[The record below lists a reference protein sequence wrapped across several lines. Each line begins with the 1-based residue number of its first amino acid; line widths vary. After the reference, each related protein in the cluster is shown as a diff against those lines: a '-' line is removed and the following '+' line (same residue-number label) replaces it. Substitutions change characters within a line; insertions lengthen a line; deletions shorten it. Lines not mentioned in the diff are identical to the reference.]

1 MNIDCHEFLLELDF
15 GISSQDI
22 ESYGEA
28 FNEEC
33 VVLRAAG
40 EIISKETYTDE
51 ELLFYT
57 NKVMGRLYCAGNLFV
72 RKLKYLMDEGLVRM
86 DGAGTIIKNEV
97 NFNPLRESDFTTE
110 WVD

>member
-1 MNIDCHEFLLELDF
+1 MNIDCREYLLELDF
-15 GISSQDI
+15 GICSEDI
-22 ESYGEA
+22 RSYDEA
-28 FNEEC
+28 FTEEC
-33 VVLRAAG
+33 AALRAAG
-40 EIISKETYTDE
+40 EIISKDTYTNE

-97 NFNPLRESDFTTE
+97 NFDPLRESDFTTE